1 MSVTIVS
8 GLPGAGKTS
17 VARALAGRRDRGV
30 HLDTDDIGE
39 RFVVTGLVLPGGD
52 PADESEQQLA
62 LRRRN
67 LCALAANFAA
77 DGFDVFVSDV
87 VLWPGLLADY
97 ARLLGGE
104 PRLVILDPDAASI
117 AARDAGRDKQVAAA
131 WSYLKA
137 DLDAWTDA
145 PGLRLDSTGLDL
157 DHTVDAVDAW
167 LHAQA

>member
-39 RFVVTGLVLPGGD
+39 RFVVTGLVPPGGG
-52 PADESEQQLA
+52 PADEAERQLA

-87 VLWPGLLADY
+87 VLWPGLLA
-97 ARLLGGE
+97 GE

-117 AARDAGRDKQVAAA
+117 ASRDAGRDTQVAAA
-131 WSYLKA
+131 WSHLKA